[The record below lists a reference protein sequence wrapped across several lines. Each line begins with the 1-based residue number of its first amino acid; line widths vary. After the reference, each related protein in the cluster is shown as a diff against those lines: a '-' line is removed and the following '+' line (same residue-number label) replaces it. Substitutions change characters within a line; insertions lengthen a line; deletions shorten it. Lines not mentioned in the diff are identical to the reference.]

1 MSAFDVVISTPVDP
15 SGFAGG
21 LGGPGSG
28 GHISPNW
35 YIQYG
40 MDIGGAAG
48 TAVYAAFDG
57 HVTVFH
63 PHDPA
68 TDTSKIYGAQI
79 FMRAP
84 NDKMGGFY
92 THLTDVPADIAT
104 GSTVSRGDY
113 LGTIYEFPGTGAHL
127 HLAVVEIIG
136 GLPGG
141 TYMGVDDLY
150 DLFLTLEE
158 PGGDGAAVVTF
169 NQDGSQPTPG

>member
-1 MSAFDVVISTPVDP
+1 
-15 SGFAGG
+15 
-21 LGGPGSG
+21 
-28 GHISPNW
+28 
-35 YIQYG
+35 
-40 MDIGGAAG
+40 
-48 TAVYAAFDG
+48 
-57 HVTVFH
+57 
-63 PHDPA
+63 
-68 TDTSKIYGAQI
+68 
-79 FMRAP
+79 MRAP

-92 THLTDVPADIAT
+92 THLTDIPADIAV

-113 LGTIYEFPGTGAHL
+113 LGTISEFPGTVAHL

-141 TYMGVDDLY
+141 TYLGVDDLY